1 MPLAYKAG
9 VRVHRRTLSL
19 SHMEN
24 CALATQ
30 ADLGYPDVLVVTSIN
45 DGRHMEGSKHGTDEA
60 MDWRTKGPLANTM
73 RSRARKL
80 RFRKRFAE
88 ILGDRFT
95 VLLEYTGKP
104 SEHLHSQIKKGER
117 YP

>member
-1 MPLAYKAG
+1 MPLAYKSG
-9 VRVHRRTLSL
+9 VRVQRRTLAL
-19 SHMEN
+19 SHMES

-30 ADLGYPDVLVVTSIN
+30 AELGYPNVLMVTSVH
-45 DGRHMEGSKHGTDEA
+45 DSRHVTGSRHYSDEA
-60 MDWRTKGPLANTM
+60 LDWRTKGAFENTM

-80 RFRKRFAE
+80 RFRRRFAA

-95 VLLEYTGKP
+95 VILEGNGKP
-104 SEHLHSQIKKGER
+104 YEHLHSQVKKGEH

>member
-1 MPLAYKAG
+1 MPLAYKSG
-9 VRVHRRTLSL
+9 VRVHRRTLAL

-24 CALATQ
+24 CALAAQ
-30 ADLGYPDVLVVTSIN
+30 ADLGYPTVLMVTSIN
-45 DGRHMEGSKHGTDEA
+45 DGRHMQGSKHGTDEA

-73 RSRARKL
+73 QSRARKL

-95 VLLEYTGKP
+95 VILEGTGKTW
-104 SEHLHSQIKKGER
+104 EHLHSQTKKGER

>member
-1 MPLAYKAG
+1 MPLAYKSG
-9 VRVHRRTLSL
+9 VRMQRRTLAL
-19 SHMEN
+19 SHMES

-30 ADLGYPDVLVVTSIN
+30 AELGYPDVLMVTSAN
-45 DGRHMEGSKHGTDEA
+45 DSRHVTGSRHYSDEA
-60 MDWRTKGPLANTM
+60 LDWRTKGAFENTM

-80 RFRKRFAE
+80 CFRKRFAE

-95 VLLEYTGKP
+95 VILEGTGKTW
-104 SEHLHSQIKKGER
+104 EHLHSQTKKGER